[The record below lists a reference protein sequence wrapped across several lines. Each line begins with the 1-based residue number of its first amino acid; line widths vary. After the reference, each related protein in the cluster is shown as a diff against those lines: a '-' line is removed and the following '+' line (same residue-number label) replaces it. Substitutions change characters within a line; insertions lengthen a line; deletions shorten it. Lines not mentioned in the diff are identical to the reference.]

1 MSTPILKLIPSGYK
15 YEKVYN
21 VLPTSGI
28 GDFSFTRATKATRVN
43 SRGLI
48 EAIETGIPR
57 LDHYNGSCPSLL
69 LETQRT
75 NKVSTSNDFNGS
87 GWSLSYLNATP
98 NQLVSPDGTLNAS
111 KLEMNGNGHLRNNL
125 EASFNIGYAYSIFIK
140 KGNSRF
146 ITIRSVFFTQSFNV
160 GFDLDTLT
168 AETNGKI
175 ENYGN
180 DWYRLSISKN
190 ISTDADKS
198 GFFYV
203 YLPNSLGSQ
212 TSVNGNYAYFY
223 GGQIEDGNFIS
234 SYIPT
239 INSAVTRLK
248 ETVNNSGNLN
258 TIANTN
264 TVVLKFIP
272 MGFDNN
278 FYELLRFSDGTN
290 QIALE
295 GFSTNLYNVFGDGL
309 TASGMVNGGL
319 QLNEGSI
326 NIISFSYSGTSL
338 RFSHNGNTIFTTTP
352 TANLPTITEISHSLG
367 GLIPIKILALDV
379 YNEFKTQQELNS
391 LTTI

>member
-111 KLEMNGNGHLRNNL
+111 KLEIIGNGHLRNNL

-295 GFSTNLYNVFGDGL
+295 GFSTNLYNIFGDGL

-319 QLNEGSI
+319 QLNEGNI

>member
-125 EASFNIGYAYSIFIK
+125 EASFKVDINFLYCFLNCLS
-140 KGNSRF
+140 
-146 ITIRSVFFTQSFNV
+146 QSFNV

>member
-111 KLEMNGNGHLRNNL
+111 KLEMIGNGNLRNNL

-295 GFSTNLYNVFGDGL
+295 GFSTNLYNIFGDGL

-319 QLNEGSI
+319 QLNDGSI

-338 RFSHNGNTIFTTTP
+338 RFSHNGNTIVVTTP
-352 TANLPTITEISHSLG
+352 TGNLPTITEISHSLG

>member
-295 GFSTNLYNVFGDGL
+295 GFSTNLYNIFGDGL

-319 QLNEGSI
+319 QLNEGNI